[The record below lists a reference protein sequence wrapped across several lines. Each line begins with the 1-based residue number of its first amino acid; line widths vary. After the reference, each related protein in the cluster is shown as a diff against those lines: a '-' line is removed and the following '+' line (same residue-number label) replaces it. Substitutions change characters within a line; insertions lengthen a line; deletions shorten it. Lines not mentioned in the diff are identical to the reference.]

1 MKWLKDNIVLVGS
14 VLVALVLLALSIL
27 FLVSK
32 QAENQKLNE
41 QWTQL
46 TEQLE
51 ALVNQDIYP
60 SQDNVKVARDST
72 RTLRKFVDDAEKLFP
87 VAPVQKFDN
96 QKFKIHLEK
105 TIAELTKEAADA
117 NVMVPKGYGFAFG
130 DLRPKPNL
138 VPYSLDA
145 LAVQLAEVRSICHV
159 LFTAKIQALES
170 VQRLAISIDD
180 PPGSADYLTDRAVAT
195 NAFAT
200 FTPYRVIFKSFSAE
214 FGNVLNAIAATP
226 EFFIVRTVSIEP
238 TERESEMGGGMQ
250 QGGPGVPGGPPIT
263 PPVPP
268 LPTQPGLPQG
278 VRPPAVRPPAVRPQ
292 PTPTPASVKPVAV
305 LQEKVFRVTMLVEI
319 VKSKSAPRTK

>member
-1 MKWLKDNIVLVGS
+1 MMKWLKDNIVLVGS

-27 FLVSK
+27 FLLSK

-41 QWTQL
+41 QWTAL

-60 SQDNVKVARDST
+60 SQDNVKVAREST
-72 RTLRKFVDDAEKLFP
+72 RTLRKFIDDAEKLFP
-87 VAPVQKFDN
+87 VAPTPKFNN
-96 QKFKIHLEK
+96 QEFKIHLEK
-105 TIAELTKEAADA
+105 TIAELTKEATDA

-138 VPYSLDA
+138 LPYSLDA
-145 LAVQLAEVRSICHV
+145 LAVQLAEVRSLCHV
-159 LFTAKIQALES
+159 LFKAKIQALES
-170 VQRLAISIDD
+170 VQRLAISLDD
-180 PPGSADYLTDRAVAT
+180 PQGSADYLTDRTVTT

-238 TERESEMGGGMQ
+238 TEREAEMGGGMPVGLPMPIQ
-250 QGGPGVPGGPPIT
+250 PIPQLPGG
-263 PPVPP
+263 
-268 LPTQPGLPQG
+268 LP
-278 VRPPAVRPPAVRPQ
+278 VRPPPPGAPRPAPPPPPAS
-292 PTPTPASVKPVAV
+292 AKPMAV
-305 LQEKVFRVTMLVEI
+305 LQEKVFRVTMLVEV
-319 VKSKSAPRTK
+319 VKSKSAPRAK

>member
-1 MKWLKDNIVLVGS
+1 MMKWLKDNIVLVGS

-27 FLVSK
+27 FLLSK

-41 QWTQL
+41 QWTAL

-51 ALVNQDIYP
+51 ALVNQSIYP

-87 VAPVQKFDN
+87 VAPPQKFAN

-105 TIAELTKEAADA
+105 TIADLTKEATDA

-138 VPYSLDA
+138 LPYTLDA
-145 LAVQLAEVRSICHV
+145 LAVQLAEVRSLCHV
-159 LFTAKIQALES
+159 LFKAKIQALES
-170 VQRLAISIDD
+170 VQRLAISLDD
-180 PPGSADYLTDRAVAT
+180 QQGSADHLTDRTVAT

-200 FTPYRVIFKSFSAE
+200 FTPYRIIFKSFSAD

-238 TERESEMGGGMQ
+238 AEREAEVGAGFQPGM
-250 QGGPGVPGGPPIT
+250 PGVPAMPSQPIPILPGGVAPR
-263 PPVPP
+263 P
-268 LPTQPGLPQG
+268 LPPGA
-278 VRPPAVRPPAVRPQ
+278 RPPAPPPPA
-292 PTPTPASVKPVAV
+292 ASAKPIAV
-305 LQEKVFRVTMLVEI
+305 LQEKVFRVTMLIEV

>member
-27 FLVSK
+27 FLLSK

-41 QWTQL
+41 QWTAL

-60 SQDNVKVARDST
+60 SQDNVKVAREST
-72 RTLRKFVDDAEKLFP
+72 RTLRKFIDDAEKLFP
-87 VAPVQKFDN
+87 VAPAPKFIN
-96 QKFKIHLEK
+96 QEFKIHLEK
-105 TIAELTKEAADA
+105 TIAELTKEATDA

-138 VPYSLDA
+138 LPYSLDA
-145 LAVQLAEVRSICHV
+145 LAVQVTEVRSLCHV
-159 LFTAKIQALES
+159 LFKAKIQALES
-170 VQRLAISIDD
+170 VQRLAVSLDD
-180 PPGSADYLTDRAVAT
+180 PAGSADYLTDRTVAT

-214 FGNVLNAIAATP
+214 FGNVLNDIAATS

-238 TERESEMGGGMQ
+238 TEREAEMGVGGQPGMP
-250 QGGPGVPGGPPIT
+250 GGPAMPMQPIPQLPGGLPVRPILPGGPPRPA
-263 PPVPP
+263 PPPP
-268 LPTQPGLPQG
+268 
-278 VRPPAVRPPAVRPQ
+278 PPASA
-292 PTPTPASVKPVAV
+292 KPMAV
-305 LQEKVFRVTMLVEI
+305 LQEKVFRVTMLIEV

>member
-27 FLVSK
+27 FLLSK

-41 QWTQL
+41 QWTAL

-60 SQDNVKVARDST
+60 SQDNVKVAREST
-72 RTLRKFVDDAEKLFP
+72 RTLRKFIDDAEKLFP
-87 VAPVQKFDN
+87 VAPAPKFIN
-96 QKFKIHLEK
+96 QEFKIHLEK
-105 TIAELTKEAADA
+105 TIAELTKEATDA

-138 VPYSLDA
+138 LPYSLDA
-145 LAVQLAEVRSICHV
+145 LAVQVTEVRSLCHV
-159 LFTAKIQALES
+159 LFKAKIQALES
-170 VQRLAISIDD
+170 VQRLAVSLDD
-180 PPGSADYLTDRAVAT
+180 PAGSADYLTDRTVAT

-214 FGNVLNAIAATP
+214 FGNVLNDIAATS

-238 TERESEMGGGMQ
+238 TEREAEMGVGGQPGML
-250 QGGPGVPGGPPIT
+250 GGPAMPMQPIPQLPGGLPVRPILPGGPPRPA
-263 PPVPP
+263 PPPP
-268 LPTQPGLPQG
+268 
-278 VRPPAVRPPAVRPQ
+278 PPASA
-292 PTPTPASVKPVAV
+292 KPMAV
-305 LQEKVFRVTMLVEI
+305 LQEKVFRVTMLVEV
-319 VKSKSAPRTK
+319 VKSKSAPRAK

>member
-1 MKWLKDNIVLVGS
+1 MMKWLKDNIVLVGS

-27 FLVSK
+27 FLLSK

-41 QWTQL
+41 QWTAL

-60 SQDNVKVARDST
+60 SQDNVKVAREST
-72 RTLRKFVDDAEKLFP
+72 RTLRKFIDDAEKLFP
-87 VAPVQKFDN
+87 VAPAPKFIN
-96 QKFKIHLEK
+96 QEFKIHLEK
-105 TIAELTKEAADA
+105 TIAELTKEATDA

-138 VPYSLDA
+138 LPYSLDA
-145 LAVQLAEVRSICHV
+145 LAVQVTEVRSLCHV
-159 LFTAKIQALES
+159 LFKAKIQALES
-170 VQRLAISIDD
+170 VQRLAVSLDD
-180 PPGSADYLTDRAVAT
+180 PAGSADYLTDRTVAT

-214 FGNVLNAIAATP
+214 FGNVLNDIAATS

-238 TERESEMGGGMQ
+238 TEREAEMGVGGQPGMP
-250 QGGPGVPGGPPIT
+250 GGPAMPMQPIPQLPGGLPVRPILPGGPPRPA
-263 PPVPP
+263 PPPP
-268 LPTQPGLPQG
+268 
-278 VRPPAVRPPAVRPQ
+278 PPASA
-292 PTPTPASVKPVAV
+292 KPMAV
-305 LQEKVFRVTMLVEI
+305 LQEKVFRVTMLIEV

>member
-27 FLVSK
+27 FLLSK

-41 QWTQL
+41 QWTAL

-60 SQDNVKVARDST
+60 SQDNVKVAREST
-72 RTLRKFVDDAEKLFP
+72 RTLRKFIDDAEKLFP
-87 VAPVQKFDN
+87 VAPTPKFDN

-105 TIAELTKEAADA
+105 TIAELTKEATDA

-138 VPYSLDA
+138 LPYSLDA
-145 LAVQLAEVRSICHV
+145 LAVQLAEVRSLCHV
-159 LFTAKIQALES
+159 MFTAKIQALES
-170 VQRLAISIDD
+170 VQRLAISLDD
-180 PPGSADYLTDRAVAT
+180 PQGSADYLTDRTVAT

-214 FGNVLNAIAATP
+214 FGNVLNEIAATP

-238 TERESEMGGGMQ
+238 TEREAEMGGPGMP
-250 QGGPGVPGGPPIT
+250 GGQPMPAPPIPPLPGGPPLR
-263 PPVPP
+263 PP
-268 LPTQPGLPQG
+268 LPGGPTRPAPP
-278 VRPPAVRPPAVRPQ
+278 PPA
-292 PTPTPASVKPVAV
+292 PASVKPMAV
-305 LQEKVFRVTMLVEI
+305 LQEKVFRVTMLIEV